1 MYVHFEVHLLIR
13 FDFRWTDLIAIVDA
27 LSKQVLLS

>member
-13 FDFRWTDLIAIVDA
+13 FDFRWTGLIAIVDA